1 MIAALVDVLF
11 GLWWV
16 AIFATIAS
24 VMFAVAT
31 WNGALPHFAG
41 MVTASALL
49 LIGAS
54 YWVDIIAGPNVGAID
69 MRRGAGMVLWPA
81 VTWIVVSLTRRAKDL
96 R

>member
-1 MIAALVDVLF
+1 MIAALVDLIL

-16 AIFATIAS
+16 AIFATVAS
-24 VMFAVAT
+24 VLFAVAA

-54 YWVDIIAGPNVGAID
+54 YWIDIAAGPSFGTID
-69 MRRGAGMVLWPA
+69 MRRGAGLALWPA
-81 VTWIVVSLTRRAKDL
+81 VAWIAVWLTRRAKA
-96 R
+96 RR